1 MLQLVVI
8 AFAIWALQFIIPE
21 TKRHRQRKLL
31 REPDTPPNG
40 SAKHDSLTALKPKR
54 REHILTKSRSLQVL
68 LPSGLYGRE
77 TYTREDAINH
87 LLAQQQREGPKIRQ
101 EPIANPAPRH
111 ALMPAERPLP
121 SRDQMPAERPLL
133 ARDPMSAE
141 KPMPS
146 REQACV
152 SGHSSVAATPR
163 SHAAVPAQQLPI
175 PMPMMPPQKPI
186 LLAPKPRKKKNPARL
201 SHMPSQFLQMVAAQ
215 LPPLA
220 LMCFAVTCRAA
231 YAASRE
237 RFTTIGSLDLLATEA
252 FLLLWERELEG
263 HVYCHGCMRL
273 HAFHAEGKEV
283 TLRRCLRQ
291 TEDFRLGRYTL
302 PYLVARLAVNRHL
315 YGERCG
321 VPLHVLRMCRRV
333 DEPPPGVEDDGWA
346 VMQTVQARVTS
357 DGELVVASTW
367 TLYKRIGVLPRPGG
381 PTPTI
386 KSRTKSI
393 TEGKFGFGTN
403 GGLSRTTTIGRT
415 ASTGRPQSTTT
426 SRAQSTIRTTPPSR
440 AQSTNRPQ
448 TIGRAPSTTWPQS
461 FSRTPSFSRTKK
473 LMDKVAMIRTDE
485 LQEDQVAAGEYQ
497 VFERAVGRF
506 SEHLAVCPS
515 THQWDAYRVMSG
527 KVAEFADPR
536 QLEPAYGA
544 VRSCL
549 KCLTDYEVNIIEGV
563 APDQFG
569 RYHDRRHT
577 VHVNGNGSINGFH
590 IPDDEGKRVPHTDWV
605 LSMTKYCYL
614 GGCRSPFEERWPGG
628 NGSGLDGRRT
638 PDKGAT
644 VRDMWLRGDGRVG
657 TVGKPAEVAG
667 VVEARR
673 EQLRRSFRSMP

>member
-8 AFAIWALQFIIPE
+8 VFAIWALQFIIPE
-21 TKRHRQRKLL
+21 TKRQRQRKLL
-31 REPDTPPNG
+31 REWDILPNG
-40 SAKHDSLTALKPKR
+40 SAKQNSLTTLKSKGH
-54 REHILTKSRSLQVL
+54 EHILTKSRSLQVL

-77 TYTREDAINH
+77 TYTREDAISH
-87 LLAQQQREGPKIRQ
+87 LIAQQQREAPKPRQ
-101 EPIANPAPRH
+101 EPTASPAPQYT
-111 ALMPAERPLP
+111 LVPSERPLP
-121 SRDQMPAERPLL
+121 SR
-133 ARDPMSAE
+133 
-141 KPMPS
+141 
-146 REQACV
+146 EQSCV
-152 SGHSSVAATPR
+152 SGHSSVALTPR
-163 SHAAVPAQQLPI
+163 NHAVVPSRQQPIPPLPAQQ
-175 PMPMMPPQKPI
+175 PI
-186 LLAPKPRKKKNPARL
+186 LLVPQPRKKKTPTRL
-201 SHMPSQFLQMVAAQ
+201 SHMPSEFLRMVASQ

-231 YAASRE
+231 YAASRD
-237 RFTTIGSLDLLATEA
+237 RFTTIGSLDLLAIEA
-252 FLLLWERELEG
+252 FLLLWERELER

-283 TLRRCLRQ
+283 TLRRCPRQ
-291 TEDFRLGRYTL
+291 AEDFRLGRYTL
-302 PYLVARLAVNRHL
+302 PYLVARLAVNRHM

-333 DEPPPGVEDDGWA
+333 DEPAPGVEDDGWA

-367 TLYKRIGVLPRPGG
+367 TLYKRIGAFPRPGG

-393 TEGKFGFGTN
+393 TEGKFGFGSN

-415 ASTGRPQSTTT
+415 QSNGRPQSTTI
-426 SRAQSTIRTTPPSR
+426 SRAQSTSRTATTSR
-440 AQSTNRPQ
+440 TQSTSRPQ
-448 TIGRAPSTTWPQS
+448 SIGRAQTTHTSWPQS
-461 FSRTPSFSRTKK
+461 FSRTPSFSRASSFSRTRK
-473 LMDKVAMIRTDE
+473 LVDKVTIRTDE
-485 LQEDQVAAGEYQ
+485 MQEDQVAAGEYQ
-497 VFERAVGRF
+497 IFERAVGRF

-569 RYHDRRHT
+569 RYHDKRHT
-577 VHVNGNGSINGFH
+577 AHINGNGNGNINGIH
-590 IPDDEGKRVPHTDWV
+590 IPDEDDGKRVLHTDWV

-628 NGSGLDGRRT
+628 SGNGLDGRRT
-638 PDKGAT
+638 PEKGAT

-657 TVGKPAEVAG
+657 TVEKLAEVAG
-667 VVEARR
+667 VVELRK
-673 EQLRRSFRSMP
+673 EQLKRSFRSMP

>member
-1 MLQLVVI
+1 MAAAWLYSIEDKTSSAMLQLVVI

-31 REPDTPPNG
+31 REWDILPNG
-40 SAKHDSLTALKPKR
+40 SAKQDSLAPLKPKQH
-54 REHILTKSRSLQVL
+54 EHILTKSRSLQVL
-68 LPSGLYGRE
+68 PPYGLYGRD
-77 TYTREDAINH
+77 TYTREDAIGNH
-87 LLAQQQREGPKIRQ
+87 FVQPKREAPKPRQ
-101 EPIANPAPRH
+101 EPIASPAPQY
-111 ALMPAERPLP
+111 ALMPAEKSLP
-121 SRDQMPAERPLL
+121 SRE
-133 ARDPMSAE
+133 
-141 KPMPS
+141 PS
-146 REQACV
+146 CV
-152 SGHSSVAATPR
+152 SGHSSVALTPR
-163 SHAAVPAQQLPI
+163 NHAVVPSRQQPMPTMPAQQ
-175 PMPMMPPQKPI
+175 PI
-186 LLAPKPRKKKNPARL
+186 LLAPKPRKKKSPARL
-201 SHMPSQFLQMVAAQ
+201 SHMPSEFLQMVASY
-215 LPPLA
+215 LSPLA

-231 YAASRE
+231 YAASHD
-237 RFTTIGSLDLLATEA
+237 RFATIGSLDLLATEA
-252 FLLLWERELEG
+252 FLLMWERELEG

-273 HAFHAEGKEV
+273 HAFHAQGKEV
-283 TLRRCLRQ
+283 TLRRCARQ
-291 TEDFRLGRYTL
+291 TDDFRLGRYTL

-333 DEPPPGVEDDGWA
+333 DEPAPGVEDDGWA

-381 PTPTI
+381 PIPII

-393 TEGKFGFGTN
+393 TDGKFGFGTN

-415 ASTGRPQSTTT
+415 QSTRPQSTAT
-426 SRAQSTIRTTPPSR
+426 SRAQSTSRTTTTSR
-440 AQSTNRPQ
+440 TQSTSRPQ
-448 TIGRAPSTTWPQS
+448 SIGRSQTTHTSWPQS
-461 FSRTPSFSRTKK
+461 FSRTPSFSRASTFSRTRK
-473 LMDKVAMIRTDE
+473 LMDKVSAIGTDE
-485 LQEDQVAAGEYQ
+485 MHEDQVAASEYQ

-569 RYHDRRHT
+569 RYHDKRHT
-577 VHVNGNGSINGFH
+577 VHVNGNGGINGIH
-590 IPDDEGKRVPHTDWV
+590 IPDGDDVKRVPHTDWV

-614 GGCRSPFEERWPGG
+614 GGCRSPFEERWPSGTG
-628 NGSGLDGRRT
+628 NGLDGRRT
-638 PDKGAT
+638 PERGAT

-657 TVGKPAEVAG
+657 TVAKAAEVAG

-673 EQLRRSFRSMP
+673 EQLRRSFR